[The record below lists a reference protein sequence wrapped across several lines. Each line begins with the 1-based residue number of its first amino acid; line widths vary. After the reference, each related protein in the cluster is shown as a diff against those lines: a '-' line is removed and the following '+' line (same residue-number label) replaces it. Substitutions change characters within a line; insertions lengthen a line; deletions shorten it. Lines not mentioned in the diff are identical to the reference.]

1 MNTNL
6 KLSFR
11 ALWAKKS
18 FSLLNIFGLAIGI
31 GTSLLIFLVIRHE
44 TSFDS
49 WQTKKDRLY
58 RVVTTFV
65 RKSNG
70 EVSGR
75 HTMAVRPLANALRQ
89 TFPGIEKVGVTQ
101 DMGDAQIYIPV
112 KNGEEKRVKEKG
124 AEQYFVE
131 PEVFDIFDFTWLAG
145 SAKELNAPNTV
156 VLTEKR
162 AKAYFGSVAAAMG
175 KTIELWSYRVPLR
188 VVGVFKDLPENT
200 DLPIKM
206 GASFVTFVNMYDVT
220 RRAMFTN
227 DWVSLAGGSQCWLTL
242 RPGITTK
249 SMDASLSAFVAAHFI
264 DKSNVETN
272 TTLSLQPFTSMHLD
286 PHFPPEYTAPIGRRE
301 LWALALI
308 GIFLLLVACINFINL
323 ATAQSVTRAK
333 EVGVRKALGCD
344 RSLLLKQFLSE
355 TALITA
361 VAIVVG
367 VLIAIFTIPAL
378 SRIINKP
385 IFFDWAQLPVI
396 LVFLFITGVLVTLL
410 AGSYPAM
417 VLSGYNPVVALKSR
431 ININQRKNGISLRRG
446 LVIFQFVIAQLLV
459 ISTLVVVKQMN
470 FFRNQSM
477 GFKQD
482 AIMLVDL
489 PSDSALKVKYR
500 YLESRVA
507 ALPGVVSVALGSQK
521 PSTRSGYYSN
531 VFYDNRPN
539 AEQYGVKRISAD
551 SGYFRTFDLKLA
563 AGRYPFPADSLREVL
578 VNEVLVK
585 KLGLKSNNEIIG
597 KMIAVQ
603 EGGPYVPVVGVLA
616 DFHNNP
622 LNEEIAPAVV
632 TTEYDAFNL
641 IAVRMD
647 PAKVL
652 ATSKL
657 LRETFTEIYPTY
669 LYDSSFVEDDIAR
682 FYQSEAMIE
691 MLFKIFAFLGI
702 FISCLGLYGLISFMA
717 VQKTKEVGIR
727 KVLGASIH
735 SILYLFSKEFTVLI
749 GIAFLIAAPLGYYFM
764 REWLSGYYYHTEM
777 GWGIFLAAVMMSIV
791 IAWVTVGY
799 KVVKAALANPVK
811 SLRSE

>member
-31 GTSLLIFLVIRHE
+31 GTSLLIFLVIRNE
-44 TSFDS
+44 VSFDA
-49 WQTKKDRLY
+49 WQTKKDRMY
-58 RVVTTFV
+58 RVVTSYV

-75 HTMAVRPLANALRQ
+75 HTMAVRPLANALRES
-89 TFPGIEKVGVTQ
+89 FPGIDKVGVTQ
-101 DMGDAQIYIPV
+101 TIGDAQIYIPGP
-112 KNGEEKRVKEKG
+112 NGEEKRLKEHG
-124 AEQYFVE
+124 EEQYFVD
-131 PEVFDIFDFTWLAG
+131 PEVFDIFDFTWIAG
-145 SAKELNAPNTV
+145 SPQEMNAPNTV
-156 VLTEKR
+156 VLNEHR

-200 DLPIKM
+200 DLPMKM
-206 GASFVTFVNMYDVT
+206 GASFVTFVNMYDVS
-220 RRAMFTN
+220 RRAMFN
-227 DWVSLAGGSQCWLTL
+227 DDWVSLAGGSQCWLTL
-242 RPGITTK
+242 RPGVTPK
-249 SMDASLSAFVAAHFI
+249 SMDAQLSSFATAHFI
-264 DKSNVETN
+264 DKTHSETN
-272 TTLSLQPFTSMHLD
+272 TILSLQPFTSMHLD
-286 PHFPPEYTAPIGRRE
+286 PHFPPEYTAPLGLRE

-361 VAIVVG
+361 IAIIVG
-367 VLIAIFTIPAL
+367 VLIAGFTIPAL

-385 IFFDWAQLPVI
+385 IIFDWHQLPVI
-396 LVFLFITGVLVTLL
+396 GLFLLVTGVLVTLL
-410 AGSYPAM
+410 AGFYPAM
-417 VLSGYNPVVALKSR
+417 VLSGYNPVVALKSK
-431 ININQRKNGISLRRG
+431 INIHQRKNGISLRRG

-459 ISTLVVVKQMN
+459 IGTLVVVKQMQ

-477 GFKQD
+477 GFQQD

-500 YLESRVA
+500 YLESRVG
-507 ALPGVVSVALGSQK
+507 ALPGVVSVGLGNQK

-531 VFYDNRPN
+531 LFYDNRPH
-539 AEQYGVKRISAD
+539 AEQYGVKRMAVD
-551 SGYFRTFDLKLA
+551 SGYFRTFGLKLA
-563 AGRYPFPADSLREVL
+563 AGRYPFPNDSLREVL
-578 VNEVLVK
+578 VNEVVVK
-585 KLGLKSNNEIIG
+585 KLGLKSNDAIIG
-597 KMIAVQ
+597 KLVAVN
-603 EGGPYVPVVGVLA
+603 EGGPYVPVVGVLS

-622 LNEEIAPAVV
+622 LNEEIAPAVI
-632 TTEYDAFNL
+632 TTEFDGFNV
-641 IAVRMD
+641 IAVRME
-647 PAKVL
+647 PSKVL

-735 SILYLFSKEFTVLI
+735 SILYLFSKEFTILI

-764 REWLSGYYYHTEM
+764 KEWLHGYYYHADL
-777 GWGIFLAAVMMSIV
+777 GWGVFLVAVVLSIV

-799 KVVKAALANPVK
+799 KAIKAALANPIK